1 MSLKK
6 VTAAVAGAFLAL
18 LLPLSCVEN
27 DRAMGEGLLP
37 GPSILH
43 LGVKTF
49 DLPLTVRSSD
59 SVQAANVVKML
70 VGTMTDPV
78 FGTVVCNAA
87 SYILPYSDSTD
98 FGENPELRSAYIA
111 LSVDSTYYIDQNQQG
126 IHQRIRIY
134 KMKSRLGDSLGF
146 CNSISPDDYYP
157 EPITDSDP
165 VIYGTGEIRIG
176 LKDEF
181 ARELLDTTPE
191 EFGDTDLFLERIPGF
206 YIETE
211 PPLGTGEGGRL
222 NEIRLGNSTIVVN
235 YTYNDQ
241 DNGISRDTTESFAF
255 GYNTA
260 FNYFSTGSSGLQTDE
275 PSDSLYLEGLSGVK
289 PHVSASALKE
299 MISAWIAEERLGD
312 YTLIISRAE
321 LVLPYEMP
329 EDFSRFDLEHPASI
343 YAFTSVPWATDST
356 KYLTMLPELS
366 ETENKGEIN
375 RSLSHYSM
383 DITSYVQ
390 NLVNMDVQDIDAS
403 MDLWLAPLTYRTNI
417 LNETHY
423 EFDNYNYKK
432 IILNG
437 PSSERKPALTITYG
451 LME

>member
-191 EFGDTDLFLERIPGF
+191 EFEDTDLFLERIPGF

-275 PSDSLYLEGLSGVK
+275 P
-289 PHVSASALKE
+289 
-299 MISAWIAEERLGD
+299 
-312 YTLIISRAE
+312 T
-321 LVLPYEMP
+321 
-329 EDFSRFDLEHPASI
+329 
-343 YAFTSVPWATDST
+343 
-356 KYLTMLPELS
+356 
-366 ETENKGEIN
+366 
-375 RSLSHYSM
+375 
-383 DITSYVQ
+383 
-390 NLVNMDVQDIDAS
+390 
-403 MDLWLAPLTYRTNI
+403 
-417 LNETHY
+417 
-423 EFDNYNYKK
+423 
-432 IILNG
+432 
-437 PSSERKPALTITYG
+437 
-451 LME
+451 